1 MSSPRFR
8 QTEVR
13 NGALAR
19 TDRENILLVEAKAHI
34 GEVCSPPSQASVAS
48 RQQIEAALNE
58 TASFLNAEPRA
69 PWAKCFYQLTNRIAR
84 LYFLRKN
91 DLPAW
96 LILVNFLH
104 DSEIGGPVRQQSGR
118 PPIKW
123 CGMFSELIGATS
135 SRRT

>member
-58 TASFLNAEPRA
+58 TASFLNAEPRS
-69 PWAKCFYQLTNRIAR
+69 FAR
-84 LYFLRKN
+84 KSHR
-91 DLPAW
+91 
-96 LILVNFLH
+96 
-104 DSEIGGPVRQQSGR
+104 E
-118 PPIKW
+118 PIKT
-123 CGMFSELIGATS
+123 GAGSRVRTS
-135 SRRT
+135 